1 MREQAPMTN
10 PITALVVDD
19 EEMSRAIVAGYLGRI
34 GFRTL
39 GAGSAEEAWHL
50 LAEAGEVVHVVLLDR
65 QLPGMGGMEMFTRM
79 KAHPDLATIPVIMQ
93 TISDSSAEIA
103 EAIQAG
109 VFYYL
114 VKPYAGELLQS
125 LAAAAVDRHARLKQL
140 QGDVRSRANAMAL
153 LRDGTFQFRTPQE
166 AHNLAIAVSSMV
178 PHARGLAF
186 GLMELLLNAVEHG
199 NLGIGYAAK
208 EELKLGH
215 RLAREIEERLAQP
228 GNARKAATLQVRRD
242 AARAVFTVTDEGPG
256 FDWTRYVSMDAFR
269 STATHGRGIALAR
282 MVGFDELTYV
292 GSGNTVVATVSL
304 ASAAG

>member
-1 MREQAPMTN
+1 MAN

-19 EEMSRAIVAGYLGRI
+19 EEMSRAIVAGYLGRL
-34 GFRTL
+34 GYRTL
-39 GAGSAEEAWHL
+39 VAGTAEEAWQL
-50 LAEAGEVVHVVLLDR
+50 LAESGEAVQVVLLDR
-65 QLPGMGGMEMFTRM
+65 QLPGMGGMELFTRM

-125 LAAAAVDRHARLKQL
+125 LASAAVDRHARLKRL
-140 QGDVRSRANAMAL
+140 QGDVRSRTDAMAL

-186 GLMELLLNAVEHG
+186 GLMELLMNAVEHG

-215 RLAREIEERLAQP
+215 RLAREIEERLAFP
-228 GNARKAATLQVRRD
+228 ENARKTATLQVRRD

-256 FDWTRYVSMDAFR
+256 FDWTHYLAMDAIH

-282 MVGFDELTYV
+282 MVGFDDLTYL
-292 GSGNTVVATVSL
+292 GNGNTAVATVAL
-304 ASAAG
+304 TSAAC